1 MNKTHLTAVVTT
13 ALIAISGVGAAS
25 AQATTHFPLSPASQ
39 PSAERKA
46 EQYLRMG
53 GYSRQGLIEQL
64 EYEKFTP
71 AKAEYGAAAVGL

>member
-25 AQATTHFPLSPASQ
+25 AQATTHPASPASQ
-39 PSAERKA
+39 PNAERKA
-46 EQYLRMG
+46 EQYLRMWLLAPRP
-53 GYSRQGLIEQL
+53 YRAA

-71 AKAEYGAAAVGL
+71 AQAEYGAAAVGL